1 MQVRYPDAQLS
12 LQSLPAPL
20 VVKGISYEN
29 IRGAR
34 LADFAARFLAGTG
47 NVYDAAAL
55 ESDPGVILQ
64 EEDAYREMLDLA
76 AINDAARAVML
87 PFAKKSDL
95 DNLAALVGA
104 RRLVLTPPVF
114 DRFGILVTAA
124 VMESDDD
131 FVLRTQ
137 LALEG
142 SAVGLTS
149 GGLAT
154 IALRASPEVSS
165 ISVYREPGGV
175 LNVILMGR
183 INIDGSVSPAAV
195 AAVSAAYND
204 DWSEDPATGS
214 QLTDIIRVRSTTP
227 MPYDVKI
234 RAIVPSGPT
243 IAVVRAASLAAL
255 AITTAG
261 LQRIGRTVPTDALI
275 AAGRVAPITK
285 LYLDSPAAD
294 LVCGPAQSPY
304 ARSISVVV
312 TSADA

>member
-1 MQVRYPDAQLS
+1 MRYPDAQLS

-29 IRGAR
+29 IRAAR

-47 NVYDAAAL
+47 DVYDAAAL

-104 RRLVLTPPVF
+104 RRLVLTPAVGSTP
-114 DRFGILVTAA
+114 A

-131 FVLRTQ
+131 FVLRAQ

-149 GGLAT
+149 GGLAL

-165 ISVYREPGGV
+165 ISFFREPGGI

-183 INIDGSVSPAAV
+183 VNVNGSVSPAAV

-204 DWSEDPATGS
+204 DWSDDPATGS
-214 QLTDIIRVRSTTP
+214 QLTDVIRVRSTTP
-227 MPYDVKI
+227 LPYDIKI

-243 IAVVRAASLAAL
+243 ISVVQTASLAAVTV
-255 AITTAG
+255 AAAG
-261 LQRIGRTVPTDALI
+261 LQRIGTTVPTDALI
-275 AAGRVAPITK
+275 AAARVAPITK

-294 LVCGPAQSPY
+294 IVCRYDQSPW

-312 TSADA
+312 KPADA